1 MQTRSKSRGPVRSDT
16 PRCDVAAMLGSA
28 TTATC
33 VAAAYVGTG
42 AVIMSTT
49 DDIPQWYM
57 ALLFLIYFKVL
68 FRYDKCTV
76 SYVECKARGVKKRDG
91 YIYSFLDSFNRL
103 REDSVIFMAVTV
115 YVALLAYAY
124 FVVLGKRMRL

>member
-1 MQTRSKSRGPVRSDT
+1 
-16 PRCDVAAMLGSA
+16 VAAALGSA
-28 TTATC
+28 TTVMC
-33 VAAAYVGTG
+33 VAAVYVGTG
-42 AVIMSTT
+42 ALIMSTT

-76 SYVECKARGVKKRDG
+76 SYVECKARGVNKCDG

-103 REDSVIFMAVTV
+103 REDTV
-115 YVALLAYAY
+115 VFVAFTGYVALLAYAY
-124 FVVLGKRMRL
+124 FVVLGKSMRM